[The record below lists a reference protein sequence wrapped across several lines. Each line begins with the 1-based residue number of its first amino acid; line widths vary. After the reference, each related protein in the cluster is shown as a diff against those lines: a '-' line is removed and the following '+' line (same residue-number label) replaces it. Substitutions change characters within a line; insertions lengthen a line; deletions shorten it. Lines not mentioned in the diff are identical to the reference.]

1 MILEFFKKYLFIFLF
16 GMAYLYGVI
25 SPQHYSPSSHDF
37 YINTICFII
46 VLIGLF
52 FFFFNKEI
60 KINYSNLIWVL
71 IFFIILL
78 QPLFNNIIYVDAL
91 IFPLSVVFVCF
102 LISILGDYVK
112 ENYNIKYIL
121 LILSGF
127 FVVGAFLLFITQL
140 AHVFKLNEIV
150 DFFGLPLQYQRFSG
164 NLYQSNQTAFV
175 FVLGILSVIFLASQI
190 KKYKYLTILYIFSLG
205 IGVALTSSR
214 VGVLML
220 ILLVLMYNI
229 YLNNKNHHFLKFNY
243 TFSAFTGL
251 FSGIILY
258 NFIASNDQIIQRTL
272 KAVDD
277 PRISLFKQSF
287 YIIKDN
293 PFFGVGWKNFSSTN
307 LEYYHHLDWIS
318 ITDHSHNLFT
328 QLLAEFGFLFGGMI
342 IGYFF
347 WVFLRGIFLNK
358 FDSIKFYI
366 LMVLLVFLF
375 YSIFEFPL
383 WYFRYI
389 FIFSLFLSFFSLDGK
404 NICIIKKPILISVT
418 CFCLSIVSVF
428 YLVEYRKIAT
438 TNSILNDINIAQKDK
453 FIKVAN
459 MSNVIGFSSFRDQL
473 LFSLVTPDG
482 FMLEEAISLGDRV
495 TKYTPTREFL
505 VKQGTLLALNGDTT
519 KAISYFNLA
528 CKYDWN
534 AKCSLIRNDIL
545 QLYKAYPSS
554 FEDIV
559 KRVN

>member
-1 MILEFFKKYLFIFLF
+1 MFLLNFKKYSIMFLF
-16 GMAYLYGVI
+16 GISYLYGI
-25 SPQHYSPSSHDF
+25 LSTSHYLPSSHDF
-37 YINTICFII
+37 YINTTCYFII
-46 VLIGLF
+46 LISLIF
-52 FFFFNKEI
+52 FFYKKEI
-60 KINYSNLIWVL
+60 KVYFSNLIWLLVFLVL
-71 IFFIILL
+71 LI
-78 QPLFNNIIYVDAL
+78 QPLLNNILYVDGL
-91 IFPLSVVFVCF
+91 IFPLAVIFSCF
-102 LISILGDYVK
+102 LISLMGSNL
-112 ENYNIKYIL
+112 ENKNDKKIIVL
-121 LILSGF
+121 FLSGF
-127 FVVGAFLLFITQL
+127 FFLGAFLLFLTQL
-140 AHVFKLNEIV
+140 FHVFKLNMV
-150 DFFGLPLQYQRFSG
+150 VNFLGLPLQYQRFSG
-164 NLYQSNQTAFV
+164 NLYQPNQTAFV
-175 FVLGILSVIFLASQI
+175 LVLGILSIIFLMNKI
-190 KKYKYLTILYIFSLG
+190 KIYSLLGYSFIFILS

-347 WVFLRGIFLNK
+347 WIFLRDIFLNK

-375 YSIFEFPL
+375 YSMFEFPL

-438 TNSILNDINIAQKDK
+438 TNAILNDINIAQKDK

-459 MSNVIGFSSFRDQL
+459 MSNVIGFSSFKDQL

-482 FMLEEAISLGDRV
+482 FMLEESISLGDRV